1 LIDRD
6 EPMGDAKKGEV
17 NSYPMRNQPGSNAG
31 MGTLPKSGFDFDK
44 SPGLFFD
51 QLECNGLGRA

>member
-1 LIDRD
+1 
-6 EPMGDAKKGEV
+6 MGDAKKGEV

>member
-1 LIDRD
+1 MLFGLWIEAIQPD
-6 EPMGDAKKGEV
+6 P
-17 NSYPMRNQPGSNAG
+17 SRNHSGYNAG
-31 MGTLPKSGFDFDK
+31 MGTFPKSGFDFDK